1 MEAFTVKVS
10 AGSSR
15 TRLRASWGGG
25 RERDCR
31 DKQTRTVADGVP
43 RSCGRTV
50 SESGDFDRFVRFHA
64 PSLPLKPSLKP
75 ELSPKRPAPP
85 PLPLPL
91 SRLMW
96 HSLSLYRPGG
106 EPNGSWRSWGGEAA
120 ETPTAPTTSATGY
133 GEPGGSRGGPGWGHP
148 PEKKAAV
155 QVVVSRRTRPTWSSG

>member
-31 DKQTRTVADGVP
+31 DKQTRTEADGVP

-50 SESGDFDRFVRFHA
+50 SESGDFDRFVRFQCTDLASQTKFKAGIKPQTTCSA
-64 PSLPLKPSLKP
+64 PLAAPAESAYVTLSLPSRRRTERIMT
-75 ELSPKRPAPP
+75 ELRRRGGGDPDSTDNISDRVRRAWGVEGWAGVRPP
-85 PLPLPL
+85 P
-91 SRLMW
+91 
-96 HSLSLYRPGG
+96 GK
-106 EPNGSWRSWGGEAA
+106 
-120 ETPTAPTTSATGY
+120 
-133 GEPGGSRGGPGWGHP
+133 
-148 PEKKAAV
+148 KKAAV